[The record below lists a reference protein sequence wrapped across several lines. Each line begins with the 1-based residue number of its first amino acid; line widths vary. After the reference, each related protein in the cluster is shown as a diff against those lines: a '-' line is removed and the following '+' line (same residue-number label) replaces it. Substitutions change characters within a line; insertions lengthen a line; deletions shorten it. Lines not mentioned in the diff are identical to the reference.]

1 MVLDQKLIDKLND
14 RIAAAINGEL
24 DDAAAELNEKKEE
37 LEDAQKK

>member
-24 DDAAAELNEKKEE
+24 DDAAAERTRKRKNWKAPRKK
-37 LEDAQKK
+37 